1 MTAATAPRPVARP
14 PHARP
19 PERPTQPAA
28 GRQAPPP
35 RKKVAFGALEPQGH
49 RILLY
54 GGGGVGKSTIACNA
68 PAPVGIFDLELS
80 MPVLRPQIP
89 EAADIRVVAG
99 VESWQDLRDA
109 LHADGWDGIRTL
121 VIDSVTKAEEL
132 AVAWVMDNVPVDDK
146 RKATRIE
153 DYPYGK
159 GYTHTYETFLALL
172 GDLDAHVRAGRHVI
186 LIAHDCT
193 TQVPN
198 PHGED
203 WLRYE
208 PRLQSPSSGKNSI
221 RLRVREWADHVLFL
235 GFDLGDVRD
244 GKMAT
249 GFTGRTLYPVE
260 LPHCMAKS
268 RTCDTAEGVA
278 KNDPSVWNKIIPA

>member
-1 MTAATAPRPVARP
+1 MTPATAPRPVARP
-14 PHARP
+14 THAPP
-19 PERPTQPAA
+19 PERPTQAA
-28 GRQAPPP
+28 ASRQAPPP

-54 GGGGVGKSTIACNA
+54 GGGGTGKSTLACNA
-68 PAPVGIFDLELS
+68 PAPVALFDLELS
-80 MPVLRPQIP
+80 MPILRPQIP
-89 EAADIRVVAG
+89 EAADIRIVAG
-99 VESWQDLRDA
+99 VEGWQDLRDA
-109 LHADGWDGIRTL
+109 LHADGWDEVRTL

-146 RKATRIE
+146 RKANRIE

-159 GYTHTYETFLALL
+159 GYTHVYETFLALL

-249 GFTGRTLYPVE
+249 GFSGRTLYPVE

-268 RTCDTAEGVA
+268 RTCDTAQTVT
-278 KNDPSVWNKIIPA
+278 KNDPAVWTKVIPA